1 MIPDRSE
8 LKNGNIVEVDTI
20 EIQINNNDHNK
31 YLTATIDYAE
41 YDNNQELSDE
51 DYNELN
57 EYDDLIIDLIDHLE
71 L

>member
-1 MIPDRSE
+1 MIPDRLE